1 MKIKLQNFMGKN
13 VKRLSTYYRETA
25 TQLKIRLCEFVEC
38 FDQNDWK
45 RAKMSTKPKIIIIIK
60 SSQVA

>member
-25 TQLKIRLCEFVEC
+25 TQLKYDCVNFSSALI
-38 FDQNDWK
+38 
-45 RAKMSTKPKIIIIIK
+45 KMTGEELKC
-60 SSQVA
+60 Q